1 VAALI
6 EQLRARG
13 QGQTSVDGIQLQ
25 LTRRE
30 ADVMTRLRDG
40 LTPKQIASELE
51 LSAVTVR
58 RHASSIARKTRQAR
72 PLTLTLESTS

>member
-1 VAALI
+1 
-6 EQLRARG
+6 
-13 QGQTSVDGIQLQ
+13 
-25 LTRRE
+25 
-30 ADVMTRLRDG
+30 MTRLRDG